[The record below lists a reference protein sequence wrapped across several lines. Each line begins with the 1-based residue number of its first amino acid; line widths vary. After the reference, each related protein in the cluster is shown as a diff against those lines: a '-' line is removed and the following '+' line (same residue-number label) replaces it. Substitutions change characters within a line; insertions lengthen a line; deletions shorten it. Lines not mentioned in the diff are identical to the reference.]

1 MKNTEIDLTTGKVSA
16 QLIRFAVPLFMAN
29 LLQAFYNIADMVI
42 VGRIVGSR
50 GVVAISNTSMLCFII
65 NSICIGITLGGTVL
79 MAQYRGKK
87 NNENCKEVINSIF
100 LLIVIISTAVTI
112 LGILSCKYI
121 FTLLRVPE
129 EALQESIEYMNIIYL
144 GSIFVFGYNSVSSIM
159 KGIGDSQKPLY
170 FVLIATIL
178 NVGLDFFLVGNMNMG
193 TKGAAVATVISQGIS
208 FLLAILY
215 LKKYDN
221 IFEFSF
227 KYIKKEMIKDIL
239 KIGISAALQMVIIN
253 IVYLIMTGLFNGYGM
268 IISAAS
274 GIGLKINTFAG
285 MPCWA
290 VGQTVTAMT
299 GQNIGAGK
307 LERVKEIVR
316 TGIKIGFLLT
326 MVTVIFVQLTAERLI
341 MIFEKENQ
349 AIITEGVKY
358 LRICCSVNSLIYS
371 AMYIYDSFAIG
382 VGNSFL
388 AMLNSFLDSIIIKL
402 FLSLLFTYF
411 LSYGVNSLYVSQ
423 AVSPIIPAIIGW
435 LYYKR
440 GNWKGK
446 IEIT

>member
-16 QLIRFAVPLFMAN
+16 QLIKFAVPLFIAN

-50 GVVAISNTSMLCFII
+50 GVVAISNASMLCFII

-87 NNENCKEVINSIF
+87 NNESCKEVINSIF
-100 LLIVIISTAVTI
+100 LLIVILSTAVTI

-193 TKGAAVATVISQGIS
+193 TKGAAVATVISQGLS

-253 IVYLIMTGLFNGYGM
+253 IAYLIMTGLFNGYGM

-402 FLSLLFTYF
+402 FLSFLFTYF

>member
-1 MKNTEIDLTTGKVSA
+1 MKNTKMDLTTGKVST
-16 QLIRFAVPLFMAN
+16 QLIKFAVPLFIAN

-79 MAQYRGKK
+79 IAQYRGKK
-87 NNENCKEVINSIF
+87 DKESCKKVINSIF
-100 LLIVIISTAVTI
+100 FLILIISIGVTI
-112 LGILSCKYI
+112 LGILSCRYI
-121 FTLLRVPE
+121 FVLLRVPE
-129 EALQESIEYMNIIYL
+129 QALEESIEYMNIIYL

-170 FVLIATIL
+170 FVLTATVL

-193 TKGAAVATVISQGIS
+193 TKGAAVATVISQGVS

-215 LKKYDN
+215 LKSYEN

-227 KYIKKEMIKDIL
+227 KHIKKEMIKNIL

-253 IVYLIMTGLFNGYGM
+253 MAYLIMTGLFNGYGM

-299 GQNIGAGK
+299 GQNMGAGK
-307 LERVKEIVR
+307 IKRVKEVVR
-316 TGIKIGFLLT
+316 TGLKISFILT
-326 MVTVIFVQLTAERLI
+326 LVTVVFVQLTAEKLI

-371 AMYIYDSFAIG
+371 TMYIYDSFAIG

-388 AMLNSFLDSIIIKL
+388 AMLNSFLDSIVIKL
-402 FLSLLFTYF
+402 FLSFLFTYF
-411 LSYGVNSLYVSQ
+411 LSYGVNGLYVSQ
-423 AVSPIIPAIIGW
+423 AVSPIIPAVIGW
-435 LYYKR
+435 IYYKK
-440 GNWKGK
+440 GNWKNK
-446 IEIT
+446 IEIA

>member
-1 MKNTEIDLTTGKVSA
+1 MKNTKMDLTTGNVSV
-16 QLIRFAVPLFMAN
+16 QLIKFAVPLFIAN

-42 VGRIVGSR
+42 VGRIIGSR

-79 MAQYRGKK
+79 IAQYRGKK
-87 NNENCKEVINSIF
+87 NNESCKEVINSIF
-100 LLIVIISTAVTI
+100 FLIIIISIAVTV
-112 LGILSCKYI
+112 LGVLTCRHV
-121 FTLLRVPE
+121 FVLLRVPE

-144 GSIFVFGYNSVSSIM
+144 GSIFVFGYNSVSSVM

-170 FVLIATIL
+170 FVLIAAIL
-178 NVGLDFFLVGNMNMG
+178 NIGLDFFLVGSVNMG
-193 TKGAAVATVISQGIS
+193 IKGAAVATVISQGVS

-215 LKKYDN
+215 LKRYEN

-227 KYIKKEMIKDIL
+227 KYIKKEKIKDIL
-239 KIGISAALQMVIIN
+239 KIGISAALQMLIIN
-253 IVYLIMTGLFNGYGM
+253 IAYLIMTGLFNGYGM

-299 GQNIGAGK
+299 GQNMGAGK
-307 LERVKEIVR
+307 IKRVEEVVK

-326 MVTVIFVQLTAERLI
+326 LITVIFVQLTAEKLVT
-341 MIFEKENQ
+341 IFEKENQ
-349 AIITEGVKY
+349 GIITEGVKY

-402 FLSLLFTYF
+402 FLSFIFTYF
-411 LSYGVNSLYVSQ
+411 LSYGVNSLYASQ
-423 AVSPIIPAIIGW
+423 AVSPIIPAAIGW
-435 LYYKR
+435 LYYKK

-446 IEIT
+446 IEII

>member
-16 QLIRFAVPLFMAN
+16 QLIKFAVPLFIAN

-253 IVYLIMTGLFNGYGM
+253 IAYLIMTGLFNGYGM

-402 FLSLLFTYF
+402 FLSFLFTYF

-440 GNWKGK
+440 ENWKGK